1 MARVRVTEPAQDELP
16 DPLLSPSTA
25 AAGVTSP
32 APAAAGPVGA
42 AGAFPLPPAPAF
54 GQRSIAEVLT
64 SAAASLGVPGFE
76 NKLNLPAA
84 KRVCVVLADGL
95 GRNLLKQKTA
105 HTPFLRSVLQAGQ
118 GNVPVSL
125 DSAFPSTT
133 AASLASFG
141 TGLSAGQH
149 GMVGYDVL
157 DPDQDRVVNML
168 GNWDA
173 GVDPQT
179 WQPFPTVFE
188 RAAEH
193 VDVTTVSLPQFS
205 TSAMTQA
212 ALRGGRFI
220 TGTTSHAR
228 TGAAAEAMA
237 GAGPSLMYFYVN
249 ELDKAGH
256 RYGSQ
261 SPQWE
266 HQLEELDATVR
277 RLHASLPPGTTILLT
292 ADHGMVDVPE
302 AQRIDYSAEPQLL
315 AGVRHTAGEPRMV
328 HLYLEDGTDD
338 AARTRLLENW
348 RSRFGDRIWA
358 FTREEAIAGGLFGDV
373 RAEVTL
379 RIGDVMIAARDS
391 LALYDTRRVR
401 PTALEVVGQHGSLTK
416 AEREVPLLCF
426 KADGKKAPRG

>member
-1 MARVRVTEPAQDELP
+1 MAAVRAPEPFPA
-16 DPLLSPSTA
+16 TA
-25 AAGVTSP
+25 AATG
-32 APAAAGPVGA
+32 AGP
-42 AGAFPLPPAPAF
+42 LPALLPAAPAF
-54 GQRSIAEVLT
+54 GHRSVAEVLS
-64 SAAASLGVPGFE
+64 SAAASIGVPGFE
-76 NKLNLPAA
+76 NRLGLPAG
-84 KRVCVVLADGL
+84 KRICVVLADGL
-95 GRNLLKQKTA
+95 GRNLLKQKSA
-105 HTPFLRSVLQAGQ
+105 HTPFLRSIMQAGQ
-118 GNVPVSL
+118 GQVPVSL

-141 TGLSAGQH
+141 TGLAAGQH

-173 GVDPQT
+173 GVDPQR

-205 TSAMTQA
+205 NSPMTQA
-212 ALRGGRFI
+212 ALRGGRYV
-220 TGTTSHAR
+220 TAVTSHAR
-228 TGAAAEAMA
+228 TAAAAEAMA
-237 GAGPSLMYFYVN
+237 GPGGSLMYFYVN

-256 RYGSQ
+256 RHGCQ

-277 RLHASLPPGTTILLT
+277 RLGATLPAGTTVLLT
-292 ADHGMVDVPE
+292 ADHGMLDVPE
-302 AQRIDYSAEPQLL
+302 SQRIDYSADPALT

-328 HLYLEDGTDD
+328 HLYLEDGAGD
-338 AARTRLLENW
+338 AGRARLLEAW
-348 RSRFGDRIWA
+348 RARFGNRIWA
-358 FTREEAIAGGLFGDV
+358 FTRGEAIAAGLFGEV
-373 RAEVTL
+373 RADVEP
-379 RIGDVMIAARDS
+379 RIGDVLIAARDA

-401 PTALEVVGQHGSLTK
+401 LAAMEVVGQHGSLTK

-426 KADGKKAPRG
+426 QADGSKAPRR